1 LLGIYVA
8 AYAAVRLSGLVYLY
22 DGTVSRYQITEYGV
36 HGDLVYPTQRESPL
50 PPGLFP
56 PIRIV
61 FGVAAVVEGKLRP
74 LGLVRAPALLGW
86 ILLLWPLF
94 VRRPSRVGGKFFLIL
109 IATSVVAAAI
119 LITAAH
125 LEGDPTKPIPTVI
138 YPVTG
143 YTRVPP

>member
-1 LLGIYVA
+1 LVGIYVA
-8 AYAAVRLSGLVYLY
+8 AYAAVRLSGLVYLH
-22 DGTVSRYQITEYGV
+22 DGTLNRYEITEYGV

-50 PPGLFP
+50 PAALFP
-56 PIRIV
+56 PIRMV
-61 FGVAAVVEGKLRP
+61 FSVAAVIEGKLRP
-74 LGLVRAPALLGW
+74 LGLIRAPALLGW

-94 VRRPSRVGGKFFLIL
+94 VRRPSRVAEKVFLIL
-109 IATSVVAAAI
+109 IATSVAAAAI

-125 LEGDPTKPIPTVI
+125 LEGDPTKPIPTVV